1 MAVMIMNLLHI
12 KLCLLKALLYVSG
25 LVGEKIRRRR
35 RIFYTHG
42 KAINVKYEIVTLVE
56 ARAVWVMPLISRI
69 KDLSCP
75 SPSPSQ
81 PSGSTGLHNVYDL
94 RIFFLFHS
102 NYHLKKAMKPA
113 KYVPIMRPNVP
124 IKVAQ

>member
-1 MAVMIMNLLHI
+1 MAVIIIMSLLHI
-12 KLCLLKALLYVSG
+12 KLCLLKALLRFG
-25 LVGEKIRRRR
+25 AGGEKRRR

-56 ARAVWVMPLISRI
+56 ARAVWVMPLISGI
-69 KDLSCP
+69 KDLSRP

-94 RIFFLFHS
+94 SFFVLFYS

-113 KYVPIMRPNVP
+113 KYVPIIRPNVP